1 MLGGIPANT
10 VNARVFEADDHI
22 VDHILDRGILAV
34 QIGHTDILLG
44 RRITVFG
51 IAARAEV
58 MEIGGFIVFENTV
71 DSVRQIAVVRARYVV
86 GDDVNDDLDAVVV
99 RFVA

>member
-1 MLGGIPANT
+1 
-10 VNARVFEADDHI
+10 
-22 VDHILDRGILAV
+22 
-34 QIGHTDILLG
+34 
-44 RRITVFG
+44 
-51 IAARAEV
+51 

-86 GDDVNDDLDAVVV
+86 GDDVNDDLDAVAV